1 MDSRNFTIGIL
12 SVTGVM
18 LLTAVL
24 VIGSRPPQ
32 AIASGMTAAG
42 GDYSMT
48 VGASTST
55 DEELLYV
62 IDVRTGRL
70 TVYRFDTNRPQIE
83 LVHGVD
89 LTQLGNAPQQP
100 PAGNPR
106 RRP

>member
-1 MDSRNFTIGIL
+1 MDSRDFTIGVL
-12 SVTGVM
+12 SVTGIM

-24 VIGSRPPQ
+24 VIGSRPNP

-42 GDYSMT
+42 GDYIMT

-62 IDVRTGRL
+62 IDVRTNRL
-70 TVYRFDTNRPQIE
+70 IVYRFDTNRAQID
-83 LVHGVD
+83 LVQGVD
-89 LTQLGNAPQQP
+89 LAQLRDAANQP
-100 PAGNPR
+100 ASRKPR